1 MPRDLV
7 AKPEQEYGASNQGRD
22 RANSEEPACLDH
34 HPRPV
39 LEAEGNALSA
49 YWAPLVVVGEGAPRN
64 SAMST
69 LSGRNRKDQLD
80 HVFLPDRVTSDAA
93 HMSAVDAK
101 GRGHT
106 SARRDVPCVDGSAL
120 ARTFCTSQVWSEQ
133 PCVRPVNAARMTAGH
148 NALRG
153 SGPGQKP
160 ALDSAVAHVGC
171 PDLRIDRICIT
182 CCWSFPTFTSRRLT
196 DAISLTPQVRRVLC
210 SARPWP
216 SLPKPCAQS
225 YSLARWLPPLSVAAP
240 AAQ

>member
-1 MPRDLV
+1 MR
-7 AKPEQEYGASNQGRD
+7 
-22 RANSEEPACLDH
+22 
-34 HPRPV
+34 
-39 LEAEGNALSA
+39 
-49 YWAPLVVVGEGAPRN
+49 
-64 SAMST
+64 T
-69 LSGRNRKDQLD
+69 
-80 HVFLPDRVTSDAA
+80 TSDNLREGPLNYHVTRVPLARGLIA
-93 HMSAVDAK
+93 TGMSHPLPSQLPEWVKTD
-101 GRGHT
+101 
-106 SARRDVPCVDGSAL
+106 SATRQRACPFSHRKQTLPAPTNFVRFVPCVDGSAL